1 MDEKNTNTSIATAPT
16 QAAGTS
22 GTDLASIGT
31 VKLSSFWKESPEN
44 WFYIVEATFAIARIT
59 ADESKFRHAL
69 VNLDYTVLPYIF
81 DLLSDP
87 PPQGK
92 YDALKKTNN

>member
-1 MDEKNTNTSIATAPT
+1 MAQIW
-16 QAAGTS
+16 
-22 GTDLASIGT
+22 LVL
-31 VKLSSFWKESPEN
+31 VKLPPFWKESPEN

-69 VNLDYTVLPYIF
+69 INLDYTVLPYIS

-87 PPQGK
+87 PPRGK
-92 YDALKKTNN
+92 YDALKKRIIEAFGESQETKLRKLLREQ